1 MIFQFFTSIF
11 LFKKLFA
18 ISSIPISCIQF
29 DFHQN
34 RSIVREAAKETFQNT
49 IHTEDC
55 KQLLSFYCLIIA
67 VNIGKNQFDCS
78 DIVKFYSLLIL
89 EKLLESRSIKE
100 IMINYKGKIVFVL
113 KEFTK

>member
-18 ISSIPISCIQF
+18 ISSILISCIPS
-29 DFHQN
+29 DFHKNQ
-34 RSIVREAAKETFQNT
+34 STIREGTKQTFQHA

-100 IMINYKGKIVFVL
+100 IMINYKGKNVFVL